1 MEVRGI
7 WLTNTDSRV
16 LYSRQ
21 TIAEAMGF
29 LAETGFNV
37 VFPVVWNKG
46 VTLYRSQVMA
56 QNFGIEIDFYSR
68 GRDPLAEVVEEAH
81 RVGLKV
87 IPWFEYGFASSYQQ
101 NGGRIINT
109 KPGWAGIN
117 STGGLVVKNGFEWMN
132 AFDPDVQNFIIS
144 LVLEVVRKYDIDGI
158 QGDDRMPAMPSEG
171 GYDPKTV
178 ALYRQEFGR
187 QPPVYHKD
195 PQWVQWRANLLTK
208 FLTRLRRE
216 VKAIKPNLIISMAP
230 SVYKWGLDEYLQD
243 YIAWIDQDLVDLIHP
258 QLYRRNFWGYKGLVD
273 QLVDVQ
279 FRDWQ
284 LPKLSPGILAK
295 IGSYRMTSDDL
306 IKAIDYNRFKG
317 VNGEVFFFYEALR
330 ENNNELAK
338 TLRKGPYA
346 VPARLR

>member
-21 TIAEAMGF
+21 TIAEAMAF
-29 LAETGFNV
+29 LAQTGFNV

-46 VTLYRSQVMA
+46 VTLYRSKVMA
-56 QNFGIEIDFYSR
+56 QHFGIEIDFYSR

-87 IPWFEYGFASSYQQ
+87 VPWFEYGFASSYQQ

-109 KPGWAGIN
+109 KPGWAGLN
-117 STGGLVVKNGFEWMN
+117 STGGLVIKNGFEWMN
-132 AFDPDVQNFIIS
+132 AFDPEVQDFIIS

-171 GYDPKTV
+171 GYDAKTV

-187 QPPVYHKD
+187 QPPAYHKD

-208 FLTRLRRE
+208 FLIRLRRE
-216 VKAIKPNLIISMAP
+216 VKAIKPNLMISMAP

-306 IKAIDYNRFKG
+306 LKAIDYNRFKG
-317 VNGEVFFFYEALR
+317 VKGEVFFFYEALR
-330 ENNNELAK
+330 ENNNELAR
-338 TLRKGPYA
+338 TLSKGPYA

>member
-117 STGGLVVKNGFEWMN
+117 ASGGLVIKNGFEWMN
-132 AFDPDVQNFIIS
+132 AFDPEVQ
-144 LVLEVVRKYDIDGI
+144 D
-158 QGDDRMPAMPSEG
+158 
-171 GYDPKTV
+171 
-178 ALYRQEFGR
+178 
-187 QPPVYHKD
+187 
-195 PQWVQWRANLLTK
+195 
-208 FLTRLRRE
+208 
-216 VKAIKPNLIISMAP
+216 
-230 SVYKWGLDEYLQD
+230 
-243 YIAWIDQDLVDLIHP
+243 DLVK
-258 QLYRRNFWGYKGLVD
+258 R
-273 QLVDVQ
+273 
-279 FRDWQ
+279 
-284 LPKLSPGILAK
+284 GIVIIFELL
-295 IGSYRMTSDDL
+295 DDSADAEL
-306 IKAIDYNRFKG
+306 G
-317 VNGEVFFFYEALR
+317 MVN
-330 ENNNELAK
+330 
-338 TLRKGPYA
+338 
-346 VPARLR
+346 